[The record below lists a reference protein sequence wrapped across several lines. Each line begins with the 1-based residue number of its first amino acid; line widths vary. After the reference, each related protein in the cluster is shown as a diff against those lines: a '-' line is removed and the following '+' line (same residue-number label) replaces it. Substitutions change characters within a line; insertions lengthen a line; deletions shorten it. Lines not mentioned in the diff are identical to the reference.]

1 MSNVLVADSKAKN
14 VSIIGYEA
22 PSTFLSAMGRNSV
35 KSMTCYK
42 FGLEHFQKFIIK
54 TYPAYN
60 IETIIAPILAR
71 AINVYD
77 VLEKFIA
84 YLVALSLSPSSM
96 KGYMAAVRSYLQYSD
111 IDIIP
116 AKFRRR
122 VKMPKLYRE
131 DEEAMDASDI
141 RNILQSCTSRRLKAY
156 LLVLASGGMRAV
168 EGFSIRLCDVNF
180 TVNPT
185 RIHLRKEYTKT
196 KVARDIY
203 ISDEATQY
211 LNQWIDFKYHN
222 PDRKNKKPQ
231 RIRQETDLIF
241 TVYQTA
247 KPSVLYVR
255 AIHEFHN
262 LLDIVGMGSKKDGS
276 KQQRRKITFHSLRRF
291 VKTVISNQV
300 NQDYSEWF
308 LGHSKSP
315 YYTTKELERRQIYSN
330 KCMKY
335 LTFLDYSTL
344 ETTGKNIEAQL
355 SEQQKE
361 NQALKKRLDDLEEV
375 YSNVKKMMYL
385 EKENA
390 ELKKRFKSEPE
401 LSEGVSRQ

>member
-1 MSNVLVADSKAKN
+1 MSNVLVTDSKAKN
-14 VSIIGYEA
+14 VSITDYEA

-35 KSMTCYK
+35 KSMTAYK
-42 FGLEHFQKFIIK
+42 FGLEHFQKFLIK
-54 TYPAYN
+54 AYPAYN
-60 IETIIAPILAR
+60 IETIIAPVLAKT
-71 AINVYD
+71 INVYD

-131 DEEAMDASDI
+131 DEEAIDAADI
-141 RNILQSCTSRRLKAY
+141 RNILQSCTSRRLKSY
-156 LLVLASGGMRAV
+156 LLCLASGGMRAV
-168 EGFSIRLCDVNF
+168 EGFSIRLCDVTF

-211 LNQWIDFKYHN
+211 LKQWIDWKYHN
-222 PDRKNKKPQ
+222 PDRKNRKPQ
-231 RIRQETDLIF
+231 RVRQETDLIF

-262 LLDIVGMGSKKDGS
+262 LLDVVGMGAMKDGS
-276 KQQRRKITFHSLRRF
+276 KQLRRKITFHSLRRF

-308 LGHSKSP
+308 LGHAKSP
-315 YYTTKELERRQIYSN
+315 YYTTKEPLRREIYAT

-344 ETTGKNIEAQL
+344 ETTGKNIEALL
-355 SEQQKE
+355 SEQQNE
-361 NQALKKRLDDLEEV
+361 NQ
-375 YSNVKKMMYL
+375 
-385 EKENA
+385 
-390 ELKKRFKSEPE
+390 ELKKQLKEIQEQQAKITVEDNEIKALRAEFNVLKKKLE
-401 LSEGVSRQ
+401 EG